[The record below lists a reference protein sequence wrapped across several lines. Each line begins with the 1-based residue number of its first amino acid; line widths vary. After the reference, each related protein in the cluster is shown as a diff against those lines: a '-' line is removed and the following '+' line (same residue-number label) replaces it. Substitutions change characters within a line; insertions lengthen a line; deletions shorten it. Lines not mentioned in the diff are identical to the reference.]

1 MHSVVEKEKTFTR
14 LGIGELAG
22 RVKASSSTRDHASGR
37 ASFFAAEIG

>member
-1 MHSVVEKEKTFTR
+1 VHSVVEKEKTFTL

-22 RVKASSSTRDHASGR
+22 RVKASSSTPDHASGR